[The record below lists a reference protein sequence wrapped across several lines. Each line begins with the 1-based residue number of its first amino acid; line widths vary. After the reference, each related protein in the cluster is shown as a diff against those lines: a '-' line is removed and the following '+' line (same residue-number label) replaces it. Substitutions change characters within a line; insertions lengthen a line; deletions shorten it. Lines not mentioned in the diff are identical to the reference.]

1 MNDIVVRPVKTR
13 SERETFL
20 HFPWKIYANDPLW
33 VPPLMPDW
41 RERIDPEKG
50 VFFQRGTA
58 EFFVAWCNG
67 EPVGTICAAEDLKA
81 NKERGLKEC
90 IFGFF
95 DYINDYDVMQ
105 LLLEKVEFWA
115 KQRGLNALTGPFNL
129 DYEDSYGVL
138 LEGRDRPPA
147 IMCGH
152 SPDYYAGFMDRYGFE
167 PARGDNIAIAIDL
180 TTGNPAIDQLA
191 VLAERTRQRK
201 DFVIRSA
208 DLSHWT
214 EEIDRIHIL
223 LNKALAHLPD
233 HRDWQREV
241 VHNSMAPFRKIVDP
255 ELILFA
261 EMDGKTI
268 GWLPGIPNLN
278 EAFIKVNGLQRPW
291 DYAKLWW
298 LMKQKTDC
306 LSLKSVLLL
315 PEYWGTGAV
324 VLLFDE
330 MAKRARARGYKWLD
344 ASLTSLDNP
353 RTPALARR
361 FGGVIYKR
369 YRVYR
374 KILAR

>member
-1 MNDIVVRPVKTR
+1 MSEIEVQHINTR
-13 SERETFL
+13 KEREVFL

-33 VPPLMPDW
+33 VPPLLPDW
-41 RERIDPEKG
+41 RGRIDPEKG
-50 VFFQRGTA
+50 VFYQRGIA
-58 EFFVAWCNG
+58 DFFIAYRNG
-67 EPVGTICAAEDLKA
+67 EPVGTICAAEDFKA

-95 DYINDYDVMQ
+95 DYINDYDVMCM
-105 LLLEKVEFWA
+105 LIKTVETWA
-115 KQRGLNALTGPFNL
+115 KQHGLNAITGPFNL

-152 SPDYYAGFMDRYGFE
+152 SPEYYAGFMDRYGFE
-167 PARGDNIAIAIDL
+167 AARGDNIAISVDL
-180 TTGNPAIDQLA
+180 TSSNPAIDQLS
-191 VLAERTRQRK
+191 VMAERAKLRK
-201 DFVIRSA
+201 DFMIRSA
-208 DLSHWT
+208 DLTHWT
-214 EEIDRIHIL
+214 EEIDRIHML

-255 ELILFA
+255 DLILFA
-261 EMDGKTI
+261 EADGNTI

-291 DYAKLWW
+291 DYANLWW
-298 LMKQKTDC
+298 LMKKKTDC

-315 PEYWGTGAV
+315 PEYWGTGAAV
-324 VLLFDE
+324 MLFNE
-330 MAKRARARGYKWLD
+330 MAIRARTRGYKWID

-353 RTPALARR
+353 RTPALAKR
-361 FGGVIYKR
+361 FGGEIYKR

-374 KILAR
+374 KMLAG

>member
-1 MNDIVVRPVKTR
+1 MSEIEVRPVK
-13 SERETFL
+13 SREEQEVFL
-20 HFPWKIYANDPLW
+20 HFPWKTYANDPIW
-33 VPPLMPDW
+33 VPPLLPDW

-58 EFFVAWCNG
+58 EFFIAWRNG
-67 EPVGTICAAEDLKA
+67 EPVGTICAAEDFKA
-81 NKERGLKEC
+81 NKERNLKEC

-95 DYINDYDVMQ
+95 DYINEYDVMR
-105 LLLEKVEFWA
+105 LLLEAVEAWA
-115 KQRGLNALTGPFNL
+115 KQRGLNAITGPFNL

-152 SPDYYAGFMDRYGFE
+152 STDYYAGFMDRYGFE

-180 TTGNPAIDQLA
+180 TTDNPAIDQLA
-191 VLAERTRQRK
+191 VMAKRAKLRK

-214 EEIDRIHIL
+214 EEIDRIHSL

-255 ELILFA
+255 DLILFA
-261 EMDGKTI
+261 EADGKTI

-298 LMKQKTDC
+298 LMKQKTEC

-315 PEYWGTGAV
+315 PEYWGTGAA
-324 VLLFDE
+324 VLLFNE
-330 MAKRARARGYKWLD
+330 MAIRARARGYKWID

-353 RTPALARR
+353 RTPALAKR
-361 FGGVIYKR
+361 FGGEIYKR

-374 KILAR
+374 KMLVG